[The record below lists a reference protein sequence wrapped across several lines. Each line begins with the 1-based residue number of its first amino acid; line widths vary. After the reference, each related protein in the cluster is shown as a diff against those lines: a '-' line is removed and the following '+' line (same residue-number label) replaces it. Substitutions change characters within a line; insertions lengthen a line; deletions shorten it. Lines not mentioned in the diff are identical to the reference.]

1 MAAHKPD
8 TKQLKAKRPAK
19 QGRTPPVHR
28 SPKASGRRKSASRKA
43 GHAGPS
49 ARPRMKLADA
59 MRSVGLDETKLAEK
73 LDRMVDR
80 LDRGKHE
87 KLLLEAL
94 KECLKHI
101 EEAASRG
108 SAGSGPVPVVLIT
121 CVPRPAREEK
131 PAAKTE
137 PEKEKK

>member
-1 MAAHKPD
+1 MAIHKTD
-8 TKQLKAKRPAK
+8 TQQLKAKRPAR
-19 QGRTPPVHR
+19 QGRTPPARHSR
-28 SPKASGRRKSASRKA
+28 KASGSRKSASRKA
-43 GHAGPS
+43 GRVAQE
-49 ARPRMKLADA
+49 ARPHMKLADA

-73 LDRMVDR
+73 LDGMVDR
-80 LDRGKHE
+80 LDKPRHE

-94 KECLKHI
+94 KECVKHI
-101 EEAASRG
+101 EGPASRG
-108 SAGSGPVPVVLIT
+108 SAGSEPVQVVLVT